1 VDVLDHDDQRPARRD
16 RLEEPSPGGEALAA
30 PHAAAGPKRNEQ
42 TIGSALAGRKWVRPG
57 MRGITTKGISTA
69 A

>member
-1 VDVLDHDDQRPARRD
+1 LPN
-16 RLEEPSPGGEALAA
+16 AA

-42 TIGSALAGRKWVRPG
+42 TIGTAFAGRNSVMPG
-57 MRGITTKGISTA
+57 MSGITLKGMRMA